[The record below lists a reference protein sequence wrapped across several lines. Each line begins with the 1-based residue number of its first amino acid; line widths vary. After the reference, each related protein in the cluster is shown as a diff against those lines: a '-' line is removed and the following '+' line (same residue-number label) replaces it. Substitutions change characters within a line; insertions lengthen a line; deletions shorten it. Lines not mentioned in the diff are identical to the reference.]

1 VPPDDRRRGPRA
13 GAPEVDDRE
22 AAQQAKVRAGWES
35 RFKSATGVR
44 LDGLGSRIDGS
55 VNPILDRYLRL
66 KDAVTKRA

>member
-1 VPPDDRRRGPRA
+1 MKINSKAKDTPRM
-13 GAPEVDDRE
+13 
-22 AAQQAKVRAGWES
+22 QANVRAGWES